1 MTTTLDA
8 RGPLGFRERGVTI
21 GTIRDTGGTLRDERD
36 CFYSF
41 YFIVGGAPATTKE
54 MTTYPKRALKYET
67 GK

>member
-1 MTTTLDA
+1 M
-8 RGPLGFRERGVTI
+8 
-21 GTIRDTGGTLRDERD
+21 RDERD

-41 YFIVGGAPATTKE
+41 YFIVGRAPATTKE